1 MAPAAGEIVNIEY
14 TETDQRGLDLIGPL
28 WEKLNEYHR
37 ERSPYHKGHFAG
49 MTFEMRK
56 RHLLEKSAGGAMRID
71 IARDRET
78 DKYAGYCV
86 STVSKDRQGE
96 IDSIYI
102 ESEYRRRGIGDA
114 LMKRTLGWM
123 DRLSITRRL
132 VEVASGNE
140 EVFAFYRRYGF
151 YPRSTILRTVEKPA
165 E

>member
-1 MAPAAGEIVNIEY
+1 MNIEY
-14 TETDQRGLDLIGPL
+14 IEADQRGLDLIGPL

-56 RHLLEKSAGGAMRID
+56 RRLLEKSAGGAMRID
-71 IARDRET
+71 ITRDRET
-78 DKYAGYCV
+78 NKYVGYCV
-86 STVSKDRQGE
+86 STISEGRQGE
-96 IDSIYI
+96 IDSIFI
-102 ESEYRRRGIGDA
+102 ESEYRGRGIGDT
-114 LMKRTLGWM
+114 LMKKALGWM
-123 DRLSITRRL
+123 DGLSIIRRM